1 MTEIILQLASFF
13 FSAIC
18 GFVFIPLIQN
28 FCKEK
33 NLYDIPNVRK
43 LHKSAIPRLGGISF
57 LPSMLLAIIL
67 TLFFFNSGVGGTEV
81 TFSLWSLY
89 FFISLMLIYGVGL
102 IDDLI
107 GLGAKTKFSVQV
119 LAASLLPLSG
129 LYINDFYG
137 FMGIDGIP
145 YYIGAPLTVF
155 IIVFITNAYNL
166 IDGIDG
172 LAAGLSMIALGGFL
186 VSFLNEGLWL
196 YGLLIAGLM
205 GVLVPFLFFNLW
217 GNPSKNRKIFM
228 GDSGSLTLGFIL
240 GFLCVKY
247 SMDNPVVMYWRSDCM
262 ILAFT
267 FVVVPV
273 FDVARVSL
281 VRIVH
286 RMPVFK
292 ADKNH
297 IHHKLMRAG
306 LGQHGTLIV
315 ILILALVYI
324 ILNLQLSVL
333 LSITW
338 VVVVDVLVWL
348 LFHQVVNMMV
358 RKNGQQPF
366 LMVKEDE

>member
-1 MTEIILQLASFF
+1 
-13 FSAIC
+13 
-18 GFVFIPLIQN
+18 
-28 FCKEK
+28 
-33 NLYDIPNVRK
+33 
-43 LHKSAIPRLGGISF
+43 
-57 LPSMLLAIIL
+57 
-67 TLFFFNSGVGGTEV
+67 
-81 TFSLWSLY
+81 
-89 FFISLMLIYGVGL
+89 
-102 IDDLI
+102 
-107 GLGAKTKFSVQV
+107 
-119 LAASLLPLSG
+119 
-129 LYINDFYG
+129 
-137 FMGIDGIP
+137 
-145 YYIGAPLTVF
+145 
-155 IIVFITNAYNL
+155 
-166 IDGIDG
+166 
-172 LAAGLSMIALGGFL
+172 
-186 VSFLNEGLWL
+186 
-196 YGLLIAGLM
+196 
-205 GVLVPFLFFNLW
+205 
-217 GNPSKNRKIFM
+217 M

-348 LFHQVVNMMV
+348 LFHQAVNMMV

-366 LMVKEDE
+366 LMVKQDE